1 MIFHT
6 ASLSHRISSDLA
18 TDVILSDIAT
28 CFNLGLAMAHREA
41 HPPVFLSHLAQT
53 LVRDWT
59 GLNRNRIAHWV
70 AHMIAYWHLDICF
83 LFDDRATDR
92 PLGGPAARQAEKKYI
107 FQKYNMIQTRG
118 KASMLFVSSSTF
130 FSPSIPLGDLQ
141 GWNEWKKRER
151 SILNRRK

>member
-92 PLGGPAARQAEKKYI
+92 PLGGPAARQAEKKSI
-107 FQKYNMIQTRG
+107 FFK
-118 KASMLFVSSSTF
+118 ST
-130 FSPSIPLGDLQ
+130 I
-141 GWNEWKKRER
+141 
-151 SILNRRK
+151 

>member
-1 MIFHT
+1 
-6 ASLSHRISSDLA
+6 
-18 TDVILSDIAT
+18 
-28 CFNLGLAMAHREA
+28 MAHREA

-92 PLGGPAARQAEKKYI
+92 PLGGPAARQAEKKSI
-107 FQKYNMIQTRG
+107 FSKVQYDSNKGQGQYVIR
-118 KASMLFVSSSTF
+118 FIEHF
-130 FSPSIPLGDLQ
+130 FLSLSPSWGPVGM
-141 GWNEWKKRER
+141 E
-151 SILNRRK
+151 